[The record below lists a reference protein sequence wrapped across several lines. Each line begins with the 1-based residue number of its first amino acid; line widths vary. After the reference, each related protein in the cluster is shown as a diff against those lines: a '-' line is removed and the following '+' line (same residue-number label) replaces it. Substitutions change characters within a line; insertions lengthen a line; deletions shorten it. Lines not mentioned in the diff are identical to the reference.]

1 MYLKRNNQ
9 NAFGTNHW
17 KSSKSMHYE
26 ILTRQYLNTSNL
38 LDPISIQAYFCDVVK
53 AMLQEFYTK
62 EAQIM
67 SAKC

>member
-1 MYLKRNNQ
+1 MSLKK
-9 NAFGTNHW
+9 F
-17 KSSKSMHYE
+17 KKCYE

-38 LDPISIQAYFCDVVK
+38 LDPIPIQTYFCDVVS

>member
-1 MYLKRNNQ
+1 MEQIIEKLK
-9 NAFGTNHW
+9 FE
-17 KSSKSMHYE
+17 KYYE
-26 ILTRQYLNTSNL
+26 ILTRQYLNTANL
-38 LDPISIQAYFCDVVK
+38 LDPIPIQAYFCDVMN

>member
-1 MYLKRNNQ
+1 MKPTYMP
-9 NAFGTNHW
+9 FGTNHW
-17 KSSKSMHYE
+17 KSWKRSE
-26 ILTRQYLNTSNL
+26 ILTRQYLNTLNL

>member
-1 MYLKRNNQ
+1 MNRNNQ
-9 NAFGTNHW
+9 NTIWN
-17 KSSKSMHYE
+17 KSLKSTKYYE
-26 ILTRQYLNTSNL
+26 VLTRQCLSTSNL
-38 LDPISIQAYFCDVVK
+38 LDPISIQAYFCDVVN